1 MPRIRTAGVIATT
14 SLLALTL
21 SGCSVVSAFEPHVQS
36 EIFDTAKDMKAAGT
50 AAFGSPGFVPDDA
63 TIIRVDYDRQDGS
76 AILTYTSPTLLKP
89 DTCKEIVAV
98 PKPTIQDS
106 WWPVDGLP
114 AQANGCPG
122 GWSAFA
128 IGQQVWAAK
137 APAK

>member
-1 MPRIRTAGVIATT
+1 VPRIRTAGVIATI

-21 SGCSVVSAFEPHVQS
+21 SGCSVVSAFEPHVES
-36 EIFDTAKDMKAAGT
+36 EIFDTAKDMNAAGT
-50 AAFGSPGFVPDDA
+50 SAFGSPAFVPDDA
-63 TIIRVDYDRQDGS
+63 TIIRVDYDRQNGS

-89 DTCKEIVAV
+89 DVCKAKVAV
-98 PKPTIQDS
+98 PKPAIQDS

-114 AQANGCPG
+114 ADAAGCPG

-137 APAK
+137 AATK

>member
-1 MPRIRTAGVIATT
+1 MPRIRIAGVIAST

-21 SGCSVVSAFEPHVQS
+21 TGCSVANAFGPPIQS
-36 EIFDTAKDMKAAGT
+36 EIFDTAKDMKASGT
-50 AAFGSPGFVPDDA
+50 SAFGSPGFVPDDA
-63 TIIRVDYDRQDGS
+63 TIIRVDYDRQNGT

-89 DTCKEIVAV
+89 DVCTKKVPV
-98 PKPTIQDS
+98 PKPAIQDS

-114 AQANGCPG
+114 PEASGCPG

-137 APAK
+137 AATK